1 MLRILFFEMSTLVA
15 MFSGDWRV
23 TETSLNTSQGQLQWP
38 RTEKTLFQTKMDSRG
53 KILGGKIDKTG

>member
-1 MLRILFFEMSTLVA
+1 MSTLVA